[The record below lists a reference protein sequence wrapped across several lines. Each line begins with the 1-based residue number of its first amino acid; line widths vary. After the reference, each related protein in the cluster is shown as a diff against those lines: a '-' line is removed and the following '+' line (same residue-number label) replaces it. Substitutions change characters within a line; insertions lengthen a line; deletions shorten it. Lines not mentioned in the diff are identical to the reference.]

1 MNLANF
7 GFIYDSY
14 ALLSGLNIIGLFSES
29 SKSCENRA
37 PFKKCIDRGF
47 VAAKYF
53 VPMVTIGIE

>member
-37 PFKKCIDRGF
+37 PFIDRGF